1 MKQLQNKI
9 EVTADE
15 LFEQFVRE
23 LENYSTN
30 GVVRSFETDRLWPL
44 AQHYIAQCAPMQER
58 MDLEERI
65 RLLLASKYQYTLQ
78 ESRLK
83 LSENLEQSI
92 KEKIR
97 ALVKSNIENAGKFAA
112 LAFNWTV
119 LKPLQFAKDILQPV
133 ATNAMLTYA
142 VAIQPSFT
150 PAMDAIKLESKIQA
164 SHVEVADEIKT
175 DFSRVYELPSVKT
188 YSNEDLNAMN
198 AGANTLADE
207 KAPIIQ
213 KNVNKTYHI
222 TPVQSS
228 LKETSKLTIDVER
241 ARLIP
246 ETIPSVTSSPVSY
259 DRTRRELRSIGEVQQ
274 TIGLHENKI
283 FSCYQS
289 YRKTSNRK
297 NGRVAVKFLVSSKGV
312 IKDVQVTANSFNRQ
326 MADRIVVQLK
336 AIKFSEVE
344 SRHGDQTIYHTFYF

>member
-30 GVVRSFETDRLWPL
+30 GVVRSFESDRLWPL
-44 AQHYIAQCAPMQER
+44 AQHYISQCGQMQER

-65 RLLLASKYQYTLQ
+65 RLLLATKYQYTLQ

-83 LSENLEQSI
+83 LSENLENNI
-92 KEKIR
+92 KEKIK
-97 ALVKSNIENAGKFAA
+97 ALVKSNIENACKFAA

-119 LKPLQFAKDILQPV
+119 IKPLQFAKDILQPV
-133 ATNAMLTYA
+133 ATNAVLTYA
-142 VAIQPSFT
+142 VAIQPSYT
-150 PAMDAIKLESKIQA
+150 PVMDAIKLEAKDQVSSI
-164 SHVEVADEIKT
+164 EVLAENNSDY
-175 DFSRVYELPSVKT
+175 SRVYELPSVKT
-188 YSNEDLNAMN
+188 YSNEELNAMRS
-198 AGANTLADE
+198 AINTPIEE
-207 KAPIIQ
+207 KVPIVQ
-213 KNVNKTYHI
+213 KNVNKTNRI
-222 TPVQSS
+222 TSVRPS
-228 LKETSKLTIDVER
+228 LNEPSKMTIDVER

-246 ETIPSVTSSPVSY
+246 EPLSSVTSTPITY

-289 YRKTSNRK
+289 YRKVSNRK

-344 SRHGDQTIYHTFYF
+344 TRLGDQTIYHTFYF